1 MIKRTQSLAL
11 LVAAAALLAVPAVG
25 QAHKTGAQHNHGAN
39 GKGKGK
45 AKAKCVVNKGFV
57 VRGTLVSYTADN
69 PATQA
74 NEATPLVI
82 TVTKANRHARLSG
95 ELTDAN
101 PALAGVQ
108 LSVPTTDA
116 FRVQLEE
123 YEANEVPGAGDAVR
137 VVGKVAVTRKKCAT
151 PQQNTVAKRY
161 GALNVRKVKFTE
173 VD

>member
-1 MIKRTQSLAL
+1 LIKRIPSLAL
-11 LVAAAALLAVPAVG
+11 LVAAAALLAVPAIG
-25 QAHKTGAQHNHGAN
+25 QANHKSSHNPGSKAR
-39 GKGKGK
+39 GKSCAKK
-45 AKAKCVVNKGFV
+45 ATVNKGFV

-69 PATQA
+69 PATPA

-101 PALAGVQ
+101 PGLAGVQ

-116 FRVQLEE
+116 FRVQLDEF
-123 YEANEVPGAGDAVR
+123 EANEVPGAGDAVR
-137 VVGKVAVTRKKCAT
+137 IVGKVAVTRKKCAT
-151 PQQNTVAKRY
+151 PQQNTLAKRY
-161 GALNVRKVKFTE
+161 GAVNVRKVKFTE